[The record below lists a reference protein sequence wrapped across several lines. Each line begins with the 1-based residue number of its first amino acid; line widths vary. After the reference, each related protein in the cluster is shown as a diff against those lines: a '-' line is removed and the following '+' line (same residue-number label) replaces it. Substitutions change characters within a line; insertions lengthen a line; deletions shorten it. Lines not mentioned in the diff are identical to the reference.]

1 MRPYAR
7 NRRDRGDGAQWS
19 VYPDVVTTRRQSAP
33 AAMRAARTD
42 RLALLM
48 VLISSGF
55 MIVQVSATD
64 YGDGMIDR
72 QVAGFWLLVGAVLL
86 WLVQQRRSRIARGA
100 IVVVS
105 LGGAVVYGLG
115 ALDSGRAA
123 LIAVAYLGQALPL
136 LTVWVQRHVSRR

>member
-1 MRPYAR
+1 
-7 NRRDRGDGAQWS
+7 
-19 VYPDVVTTRRQSAP
+19 
-33 AAMRAARTD
+33 MRAARTD

-48 VLISSGF
+48 VLISGGF
-55 MIVQVSATD
+55 LIVQVSATD

-72 QVAGFWLLVGAVLL
+72 QVAVFWLLVGAVLL

-123 LIAVAYLGQALPL
+123 LLAVAYLGQALPL